1 MNTNSRFNPL
11 WISAFALGALALVQG
26 VRLADPLGPGVA
38 NAEMVSRAGSL
49 SMLTADGGREDVLV
63 ILDERS
69 ETLMVYRTD
78 TKEGLQLLQRLPLQQ
93 LFTEARART
102 LGKP

>member
-1 MNTNSRFNPL
+1 MQANRRVSPL
-11 WISAFALGALALVQG
+11 WLSAFALGVLALVQG
-26 VRLADPLGPGVA
+26 VRLTGSSGVA

-78 TKEGLQLLQRLPLQQ
+78 TKEGVQLLQRLPLQQ